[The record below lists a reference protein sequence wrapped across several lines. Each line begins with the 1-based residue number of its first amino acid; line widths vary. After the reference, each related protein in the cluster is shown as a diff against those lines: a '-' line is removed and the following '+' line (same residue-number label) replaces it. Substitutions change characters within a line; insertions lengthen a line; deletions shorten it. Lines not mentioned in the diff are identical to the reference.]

1 MTTSGQVIWIIILV
15 LMFGAPVS
23 IIYSWYYF
31 LKRMLPTK
39 RSWRDYMSVAATF
52 LITIV
57 AIAWIPCIT
66 YLRSEYIGP
75 GGLNWKVYE
84 ALGQFLRPAILTIV
98 LSILLGVVGRPRL
111 IMPLMVGSLGTF
123 CWWVL
128 PILTR

>member
-1 MTTSGQVIWIIILV
+1 
-15 LMFGAPVS
+15 MFGVPVS
-23 IIYSWYYF
+23 IIYFWYYF
-31 LKRMLPTK
+31 LKRTLLTK

-66 YLRSEYIGP
+66 YLRSEYIGR

-98 LSILLGVVGRPRL
+98 LSILFGVVGRPRL
-111 IMPLMVGSLGTF
+111 IIPLMVGSLGTF

-128 PILTR
+128 SILTR